1 MRRHSR
7 DPTLYHGTV
16 RVLRG
21 KVVSGKVIV
30 EGEPLEDGSTV
41 TVLIPEPDGA
51 FSVCEADEEKLI
63 ESLGEAIRGET
74 TPTSDVLRG
83 LVRTS

>member
-1 MRRHSR
+1 MRLRKER
-7 DPTLYHGTV
+7 GGTEGIPALYHWSV

-41 TVLIPEPDGA
+41 TAPL
-51 FSVCEADEEKLI
+51 
-63 ESLGEAIRGET
+63 
-74 TPTSDVLRG
+74 
-83 LVRTS
+83 

>member
-1 MRRHSR
+1 MRRHPR
-7 DPTLYHGTV
+7 DPALYHWTV

-51 FSVCEADEEKLI
+51 FSVCEPDEEKLL

-74 TPTSDVLRG
+74 MPASDVLRG
-83 LVRTS
+83 VVRTS